1 MLQLMHTANSFSM
14 HISNLLGSIVYCAD
28 DAAAAAAAAA
38 SPAGVVSDD
47 AVDVMFMF
55 IVECVASADV
65 LVVVNCISCADTRKM
80 SPRKL
85 TAIVTK

>member
-1 MLQLMHTANSFSM
+1 MLQLMHTVN
-14 HISNLLGSIVYCAD
+14 NLLGSIVYCAD
-28 DAAAAAAAAA
+28 DATAT

-47 AVDVMFMF
+47 AVDVVF
-55 IVECVASADV
+55 IVECVAGADV
-65 LVVVNCISCADTRKM
+65 LVVGNCISCADTRKM